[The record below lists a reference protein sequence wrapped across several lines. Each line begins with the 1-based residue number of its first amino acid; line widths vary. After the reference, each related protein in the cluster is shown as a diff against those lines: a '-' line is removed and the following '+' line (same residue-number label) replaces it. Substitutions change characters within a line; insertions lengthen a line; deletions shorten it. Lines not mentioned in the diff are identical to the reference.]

1 MKIPVYSS
9 TIRRKE
15 MDAVLTCMVAEKIGP
30 GEMNERLVQF
40 ICETFPVEGA
50 LALRSSSIALQYAL
64 EALDLPKG
72 SGIVISALAPAWH
85 FTATKKLGYEPMI
98 VDVDPETALI
108 SVPAVEEAIVKG
120 GRLVLAHESLGYIP
134 DMQRLLAC
142 NIPVIEDIS
151 QSAGSTL
158 SEKKAGMFGVFS
170 ILGLEERDI
179 LTAGGGAVLIAP
191 NKREAI
197 VLKKMGD
204 EAPRTDILPDIN
216 SALGYVQ
223 LRESER
229 NISLRKD
236 ISAVYLRS
244 LLQGR
249 HKTINQ
255 EGDGVSS
262 CYSFPV
268 ILSSGYK
275 EVKQYVA
282 RKEIEID
289 LAFRGSVAESLG
301 EALEG
306 CINAKSLLMRCV
318 LFPLYPR
325 LGASNTAK
333 VAKVLATLP

>member
-40 ICETFPVEGA
+40 ICESFPVEGA
-50 LALRSSSIALQYAL
+50 LALRSTSIALQYAL

-72 SGIVISALAPAWH
+72 SGIIISALAPDWH
-85 FTATKKLGYEPMI
+85 FYVTKKLGYEPII

-108 SVPAVEEAIVKG
+108 SIPSIEEAIAKG
-120 GRLVLAHESLGYIP
+120 GRLVLVHESLGYIP
-134 DMQRLLAC
+134 DMQKLLTY

-151 QSAGSTL
+151 QSAGSILT
-158 SEKKAGMFGVFS
+158 EKKAGMFGVFS

-179 LTAGGGAVLIAP
+179 LTSGGGAVLIAP
-191 NKREAI
+191 AKREAI
-197 VLKKMGD
+197 VIKKMGE
-204 EAPRTDILPDIN
+204 EAPKTDILPDIN

-223 LRESER
+223 FREFDR
-229 NISLRKD
+229 NIALRKD
-236 ISAVYLRS
+236 ISTIYIRS

-255 EGDGVSS
+255 EGEGVSS

-268 ILSSGYK
+268 ILSSGFK
-275 EVKQYVA
+275 EVKQYVG
-282 RKEIEID
+282 RKEIEIE
-289 LAFRGSVAESLG
+289 LAFCGSVADRLG
-301 EALEG
+301 DTLEG